1 MSASPSHGWFKEIEN
16 EIINRNKECNSLD
29 DKRVYE
35 YDRHDINPYKLRDIN
50 KIKRNYKFDKTKNCK
65 LIIDNIKQLP
75 DKNNRYYKN
84 VFTQDRCNT
93 TNGFWVGNAINRNT
107 GYDKGN
113 CWVDGDDAKC
123 GSLIKNNSL
132 LRKSDIKDGKIS
144 SNDISIA
151 KKECEKNTR
160 CVLAND
166 KYIYDCISKR
176 KVKNDI
182 ENNDENN
189 EDDKKKTKSRQ
200 GLEYK
205 LFKLYT
211 GNKAPRTLELIGTG
225 NRCIDNSNQTE
236 NIIINETDNEPIDN
250 NEVIGETLNKYDK
263 IIKNI
268 TNQQEI
274 LLYQQNLIRTLD
286 PNDYTHIKVLKV
298 YFKDPNDSILFKQFK
313 KDYNTHND
321 NKDDRIMEDLYKY
334 YFPKVFFIKDKS
346 SLSKSKSSSNN
357 SSGSF
362 LSDLNKKSL
371 PSIPQSIVNNI
382 CKMITKNMIDKKGM
396 LLWHSTGSGKTCTAT
411 AIMDGFWKSSKKII
425 YCSSI
430 DALAS
435 NPPFKFHECA
445 INLFKRFNNKSLND
459 LNYEFRQRKVEFL
472 SFAKLSNRIEKK
484 IINLNNCI
492 LIIDEVHNLFRP
504 LANQRKQHSY
514 LEKLLLSNHFPNLKV
529 FILTAT
535 LGDNPNEILKLL
547 NIVKNKEISNITI
560 EDIDNPD
567 VFKGKIRGLISY
579 FDMSSDIT
587 KFPVVIDNDPEYL
600 HMTDKQFEK
609 YIIAYKDVKESAKDY
624 DGLSKSNTLNKYWAA
639 ARRYSNM
646 LYNYEKDV
654 TLNEFSAKLPSLIQ
668 KILSYPMEKQYVY
681 SAFYE
686 NRGYGGHGILAIAKE
701 FEKLGYERLTP
712 AQALKIVEKGDD
724 ENNKKNRY
732 ILAVST
738 QMGTNKGEEL
748 SAMVKL
754 YNSSMNK
761 YGEYVKLF
769 LASQNY
775 NEGIDLKAVRHIH
788 IFEPLIT
795 WASDKQT
802 IGRAARLCSHVDL
815 DKNKDEWNV
824 SIHRYISDLPDINA
838 KKPSDKF
845 SDISFNGI
853 KRELEELLAINYK
866 QLIKDNKEKIKE
878 NAKKLKVL
886 NKSPAKNADE
896 IRNIENENEILL
908 NNVKDITSDEIKNK
922 EKIKTLKLEIKKLEK
937 KEKAREKLE
946 GKKNA
951 KKGNKIDASDVIN
964 IDEFIFKQSQ
974 EKMKQILT
982 LYQYMKEAAIDCQV
996 LKEFHKTGNQIIECH
1011 NY

>member
-1 MSASPSHGWFKEIEN
+1 MSSSSQKWFKEIEN

-29 DKRVYE
+29 EKKIYE
-35 YDRHDINPYKLRDIN
+35 YDRHEINPYKLKDVNKFKRD
-50 KIKRNYKFDKTKNCK
+50 YTFDKKKNCR
-65 LIIDNIKQLP
+65 LIIDNIKQIT

-93 TNGFWVGNAINRNT
+93 TNGFWVGNTINRNT
-107 GYDKGN
+107 GYDLGN

-123 GSLIKNNSL
+123 GSLIKNNSI
-132 LRKSDIKDGKIS
+132 LRKNDIKKGKIT
-144 SNDISIA
+144 SNDISNA
-151 KKECEKNTR
+151 KKECEKNAR
-160 CVLAND
+160 CVLFKDTN
-166 KYIYDCISKR
+166 IYDCISKR
-176 KVKNDI
+176 KK
-182 ENNDENN
+182 EEANNQLKLWSDPKS
-189 EDDKKKTKSRQ
+189 KK

-205 LFKLYT
+205 LYKLYT
-211 GNKAPRTLELIGTG
+211 GKKAPKTLELIGTG
-225 NRCIDNSNQTE
+225 NRCIDTANKK
-236 NIIINETDNEPIDN
+236 DNEIDEIEEIEEINKSNDNTN
-250 NEVIGETLNKYDK
+250 NVYENLNKYEK
-263 IIKNI
+263 IIKTI
-268 TNQQEI
+268 TNEQEK

-286 PNDYTHIKVLKV
+286 PNDYSHIKILKS
-298 YFKDPNDSILFKQFK
+298 YFKQPNDLILFNQFK
-313 KDYNTHND
+313 KDYNTYND
-321 NKDDRIMEDLYKY
+321 TDENAMEDLYKY
-334 YFPKVFFIKDKS
+334 YFPTIFFIKSK
-346 SLSKSKSSSNN
+346 SLSKSISKSSS
-357 SSGSF
+357 G
-362 LSDLNKKSL
+362 SDLLTNPNKKTL
-371 PSIPQSIVNNI
+371 PSVPQSIVNNI
-382 CKMITKNMIDKKGM
+382 CKMITKNIIDKKGM

-445 INLFKRFNNKSLND
+445 INLFKRFDDKSLND
-459 LNYEFRQRKVEFL
+459 LNNDFKSRKIEFL

-484 IINLNNCI
+484 IINLNDCI

-504 LANQRKQHSY
+504 LPNQKKQHEH
-514 LEKLLLSNHFPNLKV
+514 LEKLLLSNKYPNLNV

-535 LGDNPNEILKLL
+535 LGDNPNEIMKLL
-547 NIVKNKEISNITI
+547 NIVKNHDIPEIKF
-560 EDIDNPD
+560 EDIENPD
-567 VFKGKIRGLISY
+567 IFKEKIRGIISY
-579 FDMSSDIT
+579 FDMSSDNT
-587 KFPVVIDNDPEYL
+587 KFPLVIDNDPEYL

-609 YIIAYKDVKESAKDY
+609 YIIAYKDVKETAKDY
-624 DGLSKSNTLNKYWAA
+624 DKLSKANSLNKYWAA

-646 LYNYEKDV
+646 LYNYEKDIS
-654 TLNEFSAKLPSLIQ
+654 LNEFSAKLPALIQ
-668 KILSYPMEKQYVY
+668 KILLYPMEKQYVY

-712 AQALKIVEKGDD
+712 SQALKIVEKGDD
-724 ENNKKNRY
+724 DTNKKRRF

-761 YGEYVKLF
+761 YGEYVGLF

-802 IGRAARLCSHVDL
+802 IGRAARYCSHIDL
-815 DKNKDEWNV
+815 DKNEWNV
-824 SIHRYISDLPDINA
+824 IIHRYISDLPDINA
-838 KKPSDKF
+838 KKSSEKY
-845 SDISFNGI
+845 SNVSFNGI
-853 KRELEELLAINYK
+853 KRELEELLSINYK
-866 QLIKDNKEKIKE
+866 QLIKDNKEKIKD
-878 NAKKLKVL
+878 NAKKLKIL
-886 NKSPAKNADE
+886 NKNPDKNSDE
-896 IRNIENENEILL
+896 IKLIEIENERLL

-922 EKIKTLKLEIKKLEK
+922 ERIKNLKLEIKKLEK
-937 KEKAREKLE
+937 KEKAREKANE
-946 GKKNA
+946 KKVA
-951 KKGNKIDASDVIN
+951 KKGKKIDATDVIN
-964 IDEFIFKQSQ
+964 IDEFIYKQSR

-996 LKEFHKTGNQIIECH
+996 LNDFHKSGNQIIECH
-1011 NY
+1011 KY